1 MTAFSSSAIR
11 AAVALSGAGLC
22 WGGGLLRG
30 RGCALGE
37 LRLRHGGPVHS
48 LVHEHAGEKAGREE
62 AQGKKEKPEAGEED
76 DV

>member
-1 MTAFSSSAIR
+1 MR

-22 WGGGLLRG
+22 WGAG

-37 LRLRHGGPVHS
+37 LRLRHGGPVHG

-62 AQGKKEKPEAGEED
+62 AQGKKEKPEAGEKD